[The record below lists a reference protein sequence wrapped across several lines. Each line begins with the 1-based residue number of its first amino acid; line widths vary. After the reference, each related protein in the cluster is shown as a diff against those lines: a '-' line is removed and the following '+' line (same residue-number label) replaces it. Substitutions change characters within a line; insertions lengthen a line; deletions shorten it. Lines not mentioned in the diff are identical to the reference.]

1 MDSTSE
7 GEKCYG
13 KKKMYCRVERV
24 WDSRGRQRGQPGS
37 YVIRETFRQG
47 YYLHNLRDTFISEK
61 RTFQAEGKVR
71 GDGTVFF

>member
-1 MDSTSE
+1 MLWKEENVLQGRE
-7 GEKCYG
+7 GLG
-13 KKKMYCRVERV
+13 LQ
-24 WDSRGRQRGQPGS
+24 GRQRGQPGS